1 MRTRSF
7 AKKSFGQNF
16 LIDQNYI
23 DKIIRAL
30 NPNQEETIVEIG
42 AGRGALTERLLESG
56 ANVIAIELDRDL
68 ISFLR
73 DRFSGHENFE
83 LIESDALKINFKEKI
98 KDQKPKTKDQQAKLV
113 ANLPYNI
120 STAILQKLIAQREA
134 FAEMI
139 LMFQREV
146 VTRMIAEPGNS
157 ERGFLSVLV
166 EAYLETEKLFD
177 VPREAFRPIPK
188 VWSSVVRLE
197 PKENTGIENDDLFRA
212 ILSAGFAQ
220 RRKTIANNLKNAS
233 ENLKIDNVE
242 KLLEDCGIEAKRR
255 AETLTLKE
263 WKRLAQNLAAK
274 SA

>member
-16 LIDQNYI
+16 LIDQNYV

-30 NPNQEETIVEIG
+30 NPKKDQTIIEIG
-42 AGRGALTERLLESG
+42 AGRGALTKRLLESG

-68 ISFLR
+68 IPSLR
-73 DRFSGHENFE
+73 EEFGNYKNFE
-83 LIESDALKINFKEKI
+83 LIESDALKIDFEAKI
-98 KDQKPKTKDQQAKLV
+98 KDRRPKAKLV

-120 STAILQKLIAQREA
+120 ATAILQRLIAQREV
-134 FAEMI
+134 FSEMI

-146 VTRMIAEPGNS
+146 VTRMIAEAGNS

-177 VPREAFRPIPK
+177 VPREAFRPVPK
-188 VWSSVVRLE
+188 VWSSVVRLK
-197 PKENTGIENDDLFRA
+197 PKENIGIENDDLFRA
-212 ILSAGFAQ
+212 VLSAGFAQ
-220 RRKTIANNLKNAS
+220 RRKTIANNLKNAA
-233 ENLKIDNVE
+233 ENLGIENPE
-242 KLLEDCGIEAKRR
+242 KLLEACEIDGKRR
-255 AETLTLKE
+255 AETLTFDE
-263 WKRLAQNLAAK
+263 WKRISQNLVAG